1 MRFLIT
7 TTLILLLSNMTFAQ
21 NFNGTSNE
29 LVFASSYHSIANY
42 TPKKQQ
48 IRFEVG
54 RFETVGT
61 SEIFIPKSFSPDA
74 DGVNDV
80 FKIHSRNILD
90 FEMLVFNQWGEFVFK
105 TNDID
110 IEWDGTLN
118 NQPIRKGAYVY
129 VIKLK
134 TLNGA
139 NQKYSG
145 CLMIEE

>member
-7 TTLILLLSNMTFAQ
+7 TSLILLFSNIILSQDFSALND
-21 NFNGTSNE
+21 E
-29 LVFASSYHSIANY
+29 LVFGSSYHSVENNI
-42 TPKKQQ
+42 PKKQQ
-48 IRFEVG
+48 LRFEVG

-74 DGVNDV
+74 DGINDV
-80 FKIHSRNILD
+80 FKIYSRNIVD

-118 NQPIRKGAYVY
+118 NQAIRKGPYVY

-134 TLNGA
+134 TLNGED
-139 NQKYSG
+139 QKYSG
-145 CLMIEE
+145 CLMIEK